1 MAGAG
6 LWPLMGAALAAGAM
20 QAISLA
26 SPWDGT
32 PKWWLQTLSM
42 AVLVGLL
49 RAAPARAA
57 AAGRSPTWVAGLIGW
72 CFATAWLV
80 GTFWWLFI
88 SMHTYGGLAA
98 PFAAAGVLA
107 LAGALALY
115 YALACVCFVRMSL
128 TKPVEQ
134 ALVFGACWLLAELAR
149 GQWLTGFPWGAVGY
163 SHVDGPLAGLAAWV
177 GVYGVGL
184 AASWLAVA
192 LSWGLQVRAPD
203 NQRAPVMSAK
213 QRQAPWVR
221 TSPPWLFAAALLL
234 VGGLAGRGSFGE
246 SAGRLDIT
254 LLQGNIPQDEKFLPG
269 SGVAQALAW
278 YGEQLGLAQTAL
290 VVAPETAIPLLP
302 AQLPDSYWPPLL
314 KKLSD
319 EGRAALVGMPL
330 GSFEEGYVNAAVGLM
345 PGQATYQYGK
355 HHLVPFG
362 EFIPPLFRW
371 FTELMA
377 IPLGDFTRGAPVQ
390 APMVWAGQRLAPNIC
405 YEDLFGEE
413 IALNF
418 ANPDGAPTIMVN
430 LSNIAWFGESIAVD
444 QHLHISRMRSLEFQ
458 RPMVRAT
465 NTGATAVIDH
475 RGQVAHRLAPHT
487 RDVLV
492 ASVEGRQGQLTP
504 YATWASAY
512 GLWPLWGWGLASLL
526 VAALAGRRTKPPK

>member
-1 MAGAG
+1 
-6 LWPLMGAALAAGAM
+6 
-20 QAISLA
+20 
-26 SPWDGT
+26 
-32 PKWWLQTLSM
+32 
-42 AVLVGLL
+42 
-49 RAAPARAA
+49 
-57 AAGRSPTWVAGLIGW
+57 
-72 CFATAWLV
+72 
-80 GTFWWLFI
+80 
-88 SMHTYGGLAA
+88 
-98 PFAAAGVLA
+98 
-107 LAGALALY
+107 
-115 YALACVCFVRMSL
+115 
-128 TKPVEQ
+128 
-134 ALVFGACWLLAELAR
+134 LLAELAR